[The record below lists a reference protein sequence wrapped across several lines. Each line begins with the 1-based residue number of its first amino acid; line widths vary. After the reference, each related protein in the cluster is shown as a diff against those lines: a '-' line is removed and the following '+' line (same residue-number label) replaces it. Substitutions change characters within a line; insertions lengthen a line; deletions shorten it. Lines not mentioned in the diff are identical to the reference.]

1 MINIIVENYI
11 LIGERKNPWLAD
23 NFRFY
28 VTIYRLS
35 NEFFIF
41 FSLYVHWI
49 RVGNHRMGYM

>member
-11 LIGERKNPWLAD
+11 LIGERKNP
-23 NFRFY
+23 FRFY